1 MTDAPKRRSLLAD
14 LDRPTPRIAEADIA
28 ATAGR
33 HGFVE
38 PAADPAGP
46 PGVSE
51 AAGRPSAA
59 RRQRQP
65 TGRVHQLN
73 VRLRAQTIESIY
85 TLANGRDIPVA
96 QVIEEAMA
104 ALESQAVSG
113 GKGRG

>member
-1 MTDAPKRRSLLAD
+1 MSEAPKRRSLLAD
-14 LDRPTPRIAEADIA
+14 LERPTPRIAEADIA

-33 HGFVE
+33 HGFAELSGEAVLPGAGE
-38 PAADPAGP
+38 P
-46 PGVSE
+46 SN
-51 AAGRPSAA
+51 RPNAA

-85 TLANGRDIPVA
+85 ALANGRDIPVA

-104 ALESQAVSG
+104 ALEGQSALG
-113 GKGRG
+113 ARGRG